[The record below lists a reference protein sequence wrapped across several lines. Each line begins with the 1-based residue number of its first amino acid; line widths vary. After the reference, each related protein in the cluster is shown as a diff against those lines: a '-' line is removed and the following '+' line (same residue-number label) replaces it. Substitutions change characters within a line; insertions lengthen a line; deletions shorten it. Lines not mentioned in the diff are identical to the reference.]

1 MLMDVGGNGYVFVGV
16 FVWCFLLGA
25 ILFPDSAIY
34 STLSKLMDKFMN
46 GGRQRW

>member
-25 ILFPDSAIY
+25 TLFPDSAIY
-34 STLSKLMDKFMN
+34 RALSKLMDKFM